1 MHIQPYLFFNGHC
14 EDALTFYRKAL
25 DVEVSMMMRYKD
37 SPEPMP
43 PGMVPPHYDDKILHA
58 TFHVGTSTV
67 MASDSPCPGPHGF
80 QGFALSV
87 GVPGETEAVRVFA
100 ALGDGGQVTMPLS
113 KTFWSPRYGML
124 IDRFGVTWMV
134 GVEPAA

>member
-1 MHIQPYLFFNGHC
+1 MHIQPYLFFNGNC
-14 EDALTFYRKAL
+14 GDALTFYRKAL
-25 DVEVSMMMRYKD
+25 GVEVSMMMHYKD

-43 PGMVPPHYDDKILHA
+43 PGTVPPHYDDKILHA
-58 TFHVGTSTV
+58 AFHIGTSTV

-80 QGFALSV
+80 QGFSLSV
-87 GVPGETEAVRVFA
+87 GVPDEAEAERVFA

-113 KTFWSPRYGML
+113 KTFWSPHYGML
-124 IDRFGVTWMV
+124 IDRFGVSWMV

>member
-1 MHIQPYLFFNGHC
+1 MQLQPYLFFNGSC

-25 DVEVSMMMRYKD
+25 GVEVSMMMRYKD

-58 TFHVGTSTV
+58 AFHAGACIV

-80 QGFALSV
+80 QGFSLSV
-87 GVPGETEAVRVFA
+87 GVPDEAEAERVFA

-124 IDRFGVTWMV
+124 IDRFGVSWMV